1 MICVLFVLMFVT
13 RGHRFVISRDVALAS
28 IDGGTSRFACAR
40 MHARQQECI
49 RHVSEACLLATLA
62 HSGVRGSVFWPSDSS
77 CITSRAR
84 DERTI
89 LH

>member
-1 MICVLFVLMFVT
+1 MAVLRDLHACSMQDNKVYQAC
-13 RGHRFVISRDVALAS
+13 RGV
-28 IDGGTSRFACAR
+28 
-40 MHARQQECI
+40 
-49 RHVSEACLLATLA
+49 LLATLA